1 MYKIML
7 ADDEGIVIDSLTFI
21 IRQNFGENCEIA
33 SAKTGRS
40 VIELAESFRPDI
52 AFMDI
57 QMPGINGIEA
67 MKEIKKNNSNTIFI
81 VMSAYDKFDYA
92 KEAINLGVLDYL
104 NKPVNQKKIVSV
116 LQKAMDLIDAR
127 REKRSRDLEIKEKLE
142 FVVPVIEQGFVMA
155 GLLQEGETSGI
166 ENYRELLGMTEHNM
180 FTLVLEFVE
189 EIEDEKMTNPVGT
202 GVRLQSFYSRIRDI
216 IKDYYHCF
224 IGPLMTNRLVCCVP
238 TEMEQGDYDSRVRDV
253 ERCRQMQKK
262 ISEYTGLTCRIGIG
276 SILPPEKMEESYRD
290 AQKALETGKGS
301 VAHCRD
307 LPVFCEYEPDY
318 PLHLENRLF
327 DCIKAGKV
335 QESKEAAKVY
345 FNWMEETQKEYE
357 PNIRLKA
364 LEFVL
369 FMEYVAYKSGG
380 LVYRFRD
387 RAEYLEL
394 IEKEDLGKVRAWFIQ
409 KTEAAAGNVAG
420 QKKEYSSEAIERAQ
434 KYIRQNYRKDL
445 SLEEMSRQM
454 DMSPYYF
461 SKLFKEVTGSNFVE
475 YVTGVRME
483 RARELLTEGRKS
495 IKQICAEIG
504 YSDPNYFSR
513 IFKKYEGCTPTEF
526 REGKV

>member
-180 FTLVLEFVE
+180 FTLVLEFGE

-238 TEMEQGDYDSRVRDV
+238 IRRWSRENYDSRVRDV
-253 ERCRQMQKK
+253 ARCQPDGRKK
-262 ISEYTGLTCRIGIG
+262 FQ
-276 SILPPEKMEESYRD
+276 SI
-290 AQKALETGKGS
+290 
-301 VAHCRD
+301 RD
-307 LPVFCEYEPDY
+307 LP
-318 PLHLENRLF
+318 
-327 DCIKAGKV
+327 
-335 QESKEAAKVY
+335 AASV
-345 FNWMEETQKEYE
+345 
-357 PNIRLKA
+357 
-364 LEFVL
+364 
-369 FMEYVAYKSGG
+369 
-380 LVYRFRD
+380 
-387 RAEYLEL
+387 
-394 IEKEDLGKVRAWFIQ
+394 
-409 KTEAAAGNVAG
+409 
-420 QKKEYSSEAIERAQ
+420 SEAFFRRRRWRSPTGTPRRLWRQEREAWPTAG
-434 KYIRQNYRKDL
+434 ICRF
-445 SLEEMSRQM
+445 SASTSRIT
-454 DMSPYYF
+454 PF
-461 SKLFKEVTGSNFVE
+461 IWK
-475 YVTGVRME
+475 
-483 RARELLTEGRKS
+483 
-495 IKQICAEIG
+495 IG
-504 YSDPNYFSR
+504 YSTASRPEKFRNPRRRQRFTLTGWRRPRRSMSR
-513 IFKKYEGCTPTEF
+513 IS
-526 REGKV
+526 V

>member
-7 ADDEGIVIDSLTFI
+7 ADDEGIVIDSLTYI
-21 IRQNFGENCEIA
+21 IHQNFGESCEIA

-67 MKEIKKNNSNTIFI
+67 MKEIKKNNANMIFI

-104 NKPVNQKKIVSV
+104 NKPVNQKKIVAV
-116 LQKAMDLIDAR
+116 VQKAMDIIDAR
-127 REKRSRDLEIKEKLE
+127 REKRSKDLEIREKLE
-142 FVVPVIEQGFVMA
+142 IVVPMIEQGFIMA
-155 GLLQEGETSGI
+155 GLLQDGETSGI
-166 ENYRELLGMTEHNM
+166 GNYRELLGMTEDNM
-180 FTLVLEFVE
+180 FTLVLEFGE
-189 EIEDEKMTNPVGT
+189 ELKDERMTNPVGT
-202 GVRLQSFYSRIRDI
+202 GVRLQSFYSRVCDI
-216 IKDYYHCF
+216 IKDFYPCY
-224 IGPLMTNRLVCCVP
+224 IGPLMTNRIVCCVP
-238 TEMEQGDYDSRVRDV
+238 TEMEQGDYDSRVQDV
-253 ERCRQMQKK
+253 EKCRQMQRK
-262 ISEYTGLTCRIGIG
+262 ISEYTGLTCRVGIG
-276 SILPPEKMEESYRD
+276 SILPPEKMAESYRD
-290 AQKALETGKGS
+290 ARKALETGRGS

-307 LPVFCEYEPDY
+307 LPVFCEYEADY

-327 DCIKAGKV
+327 DSIKAGNV
-335 QESKEAAKVY
+335 QETKEAARDY
-345 FNWMEETQKEYE
+345 FDWMEETQKEFE

-369 FMEYVAYKSGG
+369 FMEYLAYQSGG
-380 LVYRFRD
+380 LLYRFRD
-387 RAEYLEL
+387 RAEYLEM
-394 IEKEDLGKVRAWFIQ
+394 IEKEDLGKIRVWFLQ
-409 KTEAAAGNVAG
+409 KAEAAAGNVAG
-420 QKKEYSSEAIERAQ
+420 QKKEYSNEAIEKA
-434 KYIRQNYRKDL
+434 KEYIRQNYRKDL

-475 YVTGVRME
+475 YVTGVRMDQ
-483 RARELLTEGRKS
+483 AKKLLLQGKNS
-495 IKQICAEIG
+495 IKQICVEIG

-513 IFKKYEGCTPTEF
+513 IFKRYEGCTPTEF
-526 REGKV
+526 KEGRR

>member
-166 ENYRELLGMTEHNM
+166 ENYRELLGMTENNM
-180 FTLVLEFVE
+180 QV
-189 EIEDEKMTNPVGT
+189 
-202 GVRLQSFYSRIRDI
+202 I
-216 IKDYYHCF
+216 IDDGY
-224 IGPLMTNRLVCCVP
+224 
-238 TEMEQGDYDSRVRDV
+238 
-253 ERCRQMQKK
+253 
-262 ISEYTGLTCRIGIG
+262 
-276 SILPPEKMEESYRD
+276 
-290 AQKALETGKGS
+290 
-301 VAHCRD
+301 
-307 LPVFCEYEPDY
+307 
-318 PLHLENRLF
+318 HLEEDIYLNVNR
-327 DCIKAGKV
+327 
-335 QESKEAAKVY
+335 
-345 FNWMEETQKEYE
+345 EE
-357 PNIRLKA
+357 
-364 LEFVL
+364 
-369 FMEYVAYKSGG
+369 
-380 LVYRFRD
+380 
-387 RAEYLEL
+387 
-394 IEKEDLGKVRAWFIQ
+394 
-409 KTEAAAGNVAG
+409 
-420 QKKEYSSEAIERAQ
+420 
-434 KYIRQNYRKDL
+434 
-445 SLEEMSRQM
+445 
-454 DMSPYYF
+454 
-461 SKLFKEVTGSNFVE
+461 
-475 YVTGVRME
+475 
-483 RARELLTEGRKS
+483 
-495 IKQICAEIG
+495 
-504 YSDPNYFSR
+504 
-513 IFKKYEGCTPTEF
+513 
-526 REGKV
+526 

>member
-7 ADDEGIVIDSLTFI
+7 ADDEGIVIDSLTYI
-21 IRQNFGENCEIA
+21 IQQNFGKSCETA

-67 MKEIKKNNSNTIFI
+67 MKEIKKNNSGIIFI

-142 FVVPVIEQGFVMA
+142 FVVPVIEQGFIMA
-155 GLLQEGETSGI
+155 GLLQDGETSGL
-166 ENYRELLGMTEHNM
+166 ENYRELLGMKENSM
-180 FTLVLEFVE
+180 FTLVLEFGE
-189 EIEDEKMTNPVGT
+189 EIRDERMTNPVGT
-202 GVRLQSFYSRIRDI
+202 GVRLQRLYPRVRDI

-238 TEMEQGDYDSRVRDV
+238 TQMEQGDYDSRVRDV
-253 ERCRQMQKK
+253 ERCRQMQRK
-262 ISEYTGLTCRIGIG
+262 ISEYTGLTCRVGIG
-276 SILPPEKMEESYRD
+276 SILPPEKMAESYRD
-290 AQKALETGKGS
+290 AQKALEIGKGS

-307 LPVFCEYEPDY
+307 LPVFCGYEPDY

-327 DCIKAGKV
+327 DCIKTGKA
-335 QESKEAAKVY
+335 QEAKEAARVY
-345 FNWMEETQKEYE
+345 FDWMEETQKDYE

-380 LVYRFRD
+380 MVYRFRD
-387 RAEYLEL
+387 RAEYLDL
-394 IEKEDLGKVRAWFIQ
+394 IEKADLDRIRSWFIQ
-409 KTEAAAGNVAG
+409 KAEAAAGNVAG
-420 QKKEYSSEAIERAQ
+420 QKKEYSNEMIERAQ
-434 KYIRQNYRKDL
+434 EYIQQNYRKDL
-445 SLEEMSRQM
+445 SLEEMSRRM

-475 YVTGVRME
+475 YVTGLRMK
-483 RARELLTEGRKS
+483 RARELLLEGSRS

-504 YSDPNYFSR
+504 YGDPNYFSR
-513 IFKKYEGCTPTEF
+513 IFKKYTGCTPTEF
-526 REGKV
+526 REGKQ